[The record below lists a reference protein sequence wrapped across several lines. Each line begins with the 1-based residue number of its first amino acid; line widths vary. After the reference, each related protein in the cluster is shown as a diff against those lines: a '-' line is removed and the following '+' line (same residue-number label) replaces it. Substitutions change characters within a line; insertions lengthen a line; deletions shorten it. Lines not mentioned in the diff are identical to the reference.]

1 VDATAVTCGH
11 DGPVTEHPPEAHE
24 EVPPEL
30 PAPPPE
36 LPPDPVAYDS
46 PRAERARAK
55 GLKGPYIAGGDDPD
69 IAAARAEERRLWRI
83 LLAMVVVIV
92 SAGFVIGIVL
102 ALIPPGS
109 GG

>member
-1 VDATAVTCGH
+1 MDATVGTRGH
-11 DGPVTEHPPEAHE
+11 DGRVTEHSPNADE
-24 EVPPEL
+24 EVA
-30 PAPPPE
+30 PAPAE
-36 LPPDPVAYDS
+36 LPPDPAAYDS
-46 PRAERARAK
+46 PRAQRARAK
-55 GLKGPYIAGGDDPD
+55 GLKAPYIAGGDDPG

-83 LLAMVVVIV
+83 LLAMVAVIV

>member
-1 VDATAVTCGH
+1 VDATAVTRGH
-11 DGPVTEHPPEAHE
+11 DGRVTERPPEADQD
-24 EVPPEL
+24 L
-30 PAPPPE
+30 PPE
-36 LPPDPVAYDS
+36 LPPDPAAYDS
-46 PRAERARAK
+46 PRAQRARAK
-55 GLKGPYIAGGDDPD
+55 GLKAPYIAGGDDPE

-83 LLAMVVVIV
+83 LLAMVIVIV